1 MMRHLPCVLVSLL
14 LVSGLQAQSDRFG
27 TDPRVELMSIIFRLA
42 GNPEYTQ
49 CGVPAYAAAIDSHFA
64 RFRDHEAIRLARELR
79 ESDGVSY
86 DAVMNLAVHVTDAES
101 LAERVPFDRAISLDA
116 RWHGAKARRFL
127 EAARKF
133 VADSDFAGFTKS
145 QRQLYD
151 LTDSRL
157 RAFVTKNADLP
168 WFDRFFGA
176 RAHAPF
182 HVIPGLANGGSSYGP
197 HVALANG
204 IEEIYAIPG
213 VGRVDSDGLPVFDP
227 QWTATL
233 VHEFCHTYVG
243 PLIDKFAAPLE
254 KSGNRLFEA
263 LNVTMRRQAYT
274 NGKTVLNESMVRAA
288 TARYAFEHQGQEA
301 ATAAVNEERSRGFL
315 WTGELLALL
324 GKYAQDRERYPTLEA
339 FMPRVVELFDDA
351 ASRVDQMIRDDEA
364 GRPKMVSLSIVN
376 GAQDVDPA
384 LKEIVVRFDRPMK
397 KDRYAVART
406 SAVAQPKFGKVSFDE
421 TGRVFTIPVTLE
433 PDKEYAF
440 SLNWPGGGSFQSVEG
455 VLLKPVEVKFRTR
468 PAP

>member
-1 MMRHLPCVLVSLL
+1 MVKQIACLCVSLL
-14 LVSGLQAQSDRFG
+14 LACGLQAQSDRFG

-49 CGVPAYAAAIDSHFA
+49 CGVPAYAAAIDRHFA
-64 RFRDHEAIRLARELR
+64 RFRDHQAIRLARELR

-86 DAVMNLAVHVTDAES
+86 DAVMNLAVHVSDAES
-101 LAERVPFDRAISLDA
+101 LAERVPFDRATSLDA

-145 QRQLYD
+145 QQQLYD
-151 LTDSRL
+151 LADSRL
-157 RAFVTKNADLP
+157 RAFIAKNADLP

-176 RAHAPF
+176 RAHAPY
-182 HVIPGLANGGSSYGP
+182 HVIPGLANGGSSYGV
-197 HVALANG
+197 HVALASG
-204 IEEIYAIPG
+204 PEEIYAIPG
-213 VGRVDSDGLPVFDP
+213 VWKVSSDGMPDFDP
-227 QWTATL
+227 QWTSIL
-233 VHEFCHTYVG
+233 VHEFAHSYVG
-243 PLIDKFAAPLE
+243 PLIDKFAAQLE
-254 KSGNRLFEA
+254 KSGDHLFEA
-263 LNVTMRRQAYT
+263 VNADMSRQAYT

-288 TARYAFEHQGQEA
+288 TARYAFEHQGPEA

-324 GKYAQDRERYPTLEA
+324 GKYAQDRERYPTLDA
-339 FMPRVVELFDDA
+339 FMPQVVEFFDDV
-351 ASRVDQMIRDDEA
+351 ASRVDRMVRDEDA
-364 GRPKMVSLSIVN
+364 GRPKIVSLSIVN

-384 LKEIVVRFDRPMK
+384 LKEIVVHFDRPMM
-397 KDRYAVART
+397 KDRYAVMRT
-406 SAVAQPKFGKVSFDE
+406 SAVAQPKFGKASFDG

-468 PAP
+468 QAP

>member
-1 MMRHLPCVLVSLL
+1 MRHIPCLFVSLL

-49 CGVPAYAAAIDSHFA
+49 CDVPAYAAAIDRHFA
-64 RFRDHEAIRLARELR
+64 RFHDHEAVRLARELR

-86 DAVMNLAVHVTDAES
+86 DAVMNMAVHLTDVES
-101 LAERVPFDRAISLDA
+101 LGERVPFDRATSLDA

-145 QRQLYD
+145 QQQLYD

-176 RAHAPF
+176 RAHAAF
-182 HVIPGLANGGSSYGP
+182 HVIPGLVNGGSSYGP
-197 HVALANG
+197 HVALSNG
-204 IEEIYAIPG
+204 VEEIYAIPG
-213 VGRVDSDGLPVFDP
+213 VGKVDPDGLPNFDP
-227 QWTATL
+227 RWTSTL
-233 VHEFCHTYVG
+233 VHEFAHSYVG
-243 PLIDKFAAPLE
+243 PLIDKFAAPLD
-254 KSGNRLFEA
+254 KSGDRLFEA
-263 LNVTMRRQAYT
+263 ENAEMRRQAYG
-274 NGKTVLNESMVRAA
+274 NGKTVLNESLVRAA
-288 TARYAFEHQGQEA
+288 TARYAFEHQGPETA
-301 ATAAVNEERSRGFL
+301 AAAVNEERNRGFL

-324 GKYAQDRERYPTLEA
+324 GKYAQDRERYPTLDS
-339 FMPRVVELFDDA
+339 FMPQVVDFFDDV
-351 ASRVDQMIRDDEA
+351 ASRVDRMVRDEDA
-364 GRPKMVSLSIVN
+364 GRPKIVSLSIVN

-384 LKEIVVRFDRPMK
+384 LKEIVVHFDRPMK

-406 SAVAQPKFGKVSFDE
+406 SAVAQPKIGKVSFDE
-421 TGRVFTIPVTLE
+421 VGRVFTIPVTLE

-455 VLLKPVEVKFRTR
+455 FLLKAVEVKFRTR
-468 PAP
+468 RTP